1 MTNKADDDGG
11 VLEAATNYPNI
22 FFLMHKWFTTSE
34 SLANDLRQ
42 LFEAGKPS
50 YHGDYSSLLASIQ
63 QKTDANG
70 SQEGGGSSSR
80 PPSVI
85 LSRKQVGILLFYL
98 IQLRCPTSYHTIA
111 SG

>member
-1 MTNKADDDGG
+1 MSFVNVTDEEG
-11 VLEAATNYPNI
+11 VILEAATNFPNI

-50 YHGDYSSLLASIQ
+50 YHGDYQSLLTSLQ
-63 QKTDANG
+63 HSSRTDANG
-70 SQEGGGSSSR
+70 SQEGGGGSSSR

-85 LSRKQVGILLFYL
+85 LSRKQV
-98 IQLRCPTSYHTIA
+98 
-111 SG
+111 